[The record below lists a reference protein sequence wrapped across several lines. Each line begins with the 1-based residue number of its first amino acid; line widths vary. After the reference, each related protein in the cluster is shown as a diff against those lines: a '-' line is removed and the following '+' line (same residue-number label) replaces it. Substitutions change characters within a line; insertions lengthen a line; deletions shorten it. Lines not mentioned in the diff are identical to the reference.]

1 MTRGL
6 RRRLDRGRLGYLS
19 RRNHAGK
26 VHRRGVTITVGEI
39 TCHNIKPKVLL
50 VQARC
55 PNHERQSASLAGT
68 FRRED
73 RTPNNSHAKIENTPR
88 SIAANHMAPGIS
100 VETY

>member
-1 MTRGL
+1 MMRGL

-26 VHRRGVTITVGEI
+26 VHRRGVTITVDET
-39 TCHNIKPKVLL
+39 TCQNIKPKVLL
-50 VQARC
+50 VQAGC
-55 PNHERQSASLAGT
+55 SNHERQSASLAGT

-73 RTPNNSHAKIENTPR
+73 RAPNNSHAKIYNAPR

-100 VETY
+100 VKTY